1 MMIQKITNF
10 FSKIW
15 GVIWRH
21 KIKSSIALIVL
32 IVAGYYGY
40 NYFFNKTVAETRYIL
55 ASVAKGTITTSVSGT
70 GQIESADEKTVQS
83 KASGEITYLNSN
95 VVVGNTIAKGT
106 LIATIDNSDAERAI
120 EDAEEALETA
130 KIALDK
136 LVGADESNPRN
147 KQEAE
152 ETLQKAYD
160 DGYNTV
166 SSVFLDLPSIMKGL
180 DDILYGTTFNNYQE
194 NIDYY
199 TYVTYTYNENVMQ
212 YKTSAE
218 ASYKT
223 ARTAY
228 DKNFLDYKASSRYSD
243 TETVDALIAQ
253 TYSTTKDI
261 AQALK
266 DTINL
271 IQFHEDTLTY
281 YNLTI
286 NSTAD
291 THISSLSS
299 YLSKANSDISS
310 LYSTKTTIT
319 NDKEAIEDTDSEL
332 RTSKLNVKSKENA
345 LADAKDALDN
355 YYIYANLTGIVS
367 AINIERG
374 EDVSSGTSVAT
385 IITKS
390 KIASVTLS
398 ESDIVDIKVGDKAT
412 ITFDSIENLSIE
424 GEVSQVDA
432 TGAASS
438 GVVSYGIEIAFDTD
452 NESVKPGMSVS
463 ATITTN
469 SKADVLT
476 IPTTA
481 VKSKDDGTYYVQ
493 VLSDTY
499 DLTNRTNL
507 IKGVTSATPPTIK
520 TVTIGLADDTNTE
533 IASGLSEGDQ
543 VVVRVSS
550 STTTSTTSSS
560 SSNKS
565 NSSSGSILNT
575 GGGAGGPPGM

>member
-1 MMIQKITNF
+1 MIQKITNF

-15 GVIWRH
+15 GAIWRH

-70 GQIESADEKTVQS
+70 GQVESADEKTVQS

-95 VVVGNTIAKGT
+95 VAVGNTIAKGT
-106 LIATIDNSDAERAI
+106 LIATIDDSDAKQTI

-130 KIALDK
+130 QIALDK
-136 LVGADESNPRN
+136 LVGANELNPRN

-253 TYSTTKDI
+253 TYSTTKDV
-261 AQALK
+261 AQAIK
-266 DTINL
+266 DIINL

-281 YNLTI
+281 YDLAI
-286 NSTAD
+286 NSNAD

-367 AINIERG
+367 AVNIERG
-374 EDVSSGTSVAT
+374 DDISSGTSVAT

-390 KIASVTLS
+390 KIASITLS

-432 TGAASS
+432 AGAASS
-438 GVVSYGIEIAFDTD
+438 GVVSYGIEIAFDTN

-463 ATITTN
+463 TTITTN
-469 SKADVLT
+469 SKENVLT
-476 IPTTA
+476 VPSTA
-481 VKSKDDGTYYVQ
+481 VKTKDDGTYYVQ
-493 VLSDTY
+493 VLDETY

-507 IKGVTSATPPTIK
+507 IKGVTSATPPTTK

-533 IASGLSEGDQ
+533 IASGLAEGDQ

-560 SSNKS
+560 SSTKS